1 MDSVDDE
8 FLVLHALRMKGIAGP
23 DAIEAAW
30 GVDGAESCLSRL
42 ADEGLCQ
49 FRDLPR
55 GAGYLLLPPGRERH
69 AELLCALREEVGD
82 EAHTALAG
90 VYDRFMPL
98 NDDFKALCEKWQMRA
113 GALNDHSDH
122 DYDGARIAELE
133 DLHARFLPLV
143 MRAGRAV
150 GHFTAYPPRF
160 KNALEKLTDDGDP
173 DYFTKPL
180 MDSYHTV
187 WFEFHEDL
195 IATLG
200 RERQA
205 HEA

>member
-1 MDSVDDE
+1 MDDE
-8 FLVLHALRMKGIAGP
+8 FLVLHALRMKGIAAP
-23 DAIEAAW
+23 DDIEAAW
-30 GVDGAESCLSRL
+30 GVAGAEDHLTRL
-42 ADEGLCQ
+42 AGEGLCQ

-69 AELLCALREEVGD
+69 AELLGALRDEVGD
-82 EAHTALAG
+82 DAHAALCG
-90 VYDRFMPL
+90 VYDRFAPL
-98 NDDFKALCEKWQMRA
+98 NDEFKALCEKWQMRA

-122 DYDGARIAELE
+122 EYDEARISDLD

-150 GHFTAYPPRF
+150 AHFAKYPPRF
-160 KNALEKLTDDGDP
+160 KNALKELTDDGDL

-180 MDSYHTV
+180 IDSYHTV